1 MYQRC
6 ECLLEEELLC
16 SCAQLL
22 CPRCPDVCRSLRS
35 DVCRSRYVWPDLCA
49 AGFALLRAGFVLQAE
64 VQALP
69 AEVPSAQAAEALP
82 SEVLPP
88 HELLH
93 GRSDVLRSDG
103 SCRSGLLC
111 SCRSELLRSG
121 RSDLCRPDEL
131 LPLILVQWL

>member
-49 AGFALLRAGFVLQAE
+49 AGLALLRAGFVLQAE

-93 GRSDVLRSDG
+93 RRSDVLRSYG
-103 SCRSGLLC
+103 SGRSGLLC
-111 SCRSELLRSG
+111 SGRSELLRSG

-131 LPLILVQWL
+131 LPLSFVQWL